1 MEGDETGKIHLRV
14 KKKANIKM
22 HFINVHK
29 LARDGHG
36 FILMFS
42 IARRMRR
49 ACSVLHSVCAIE
61 NKPRYVQGAQEA
73 HD

>member
-42 IARRMRR
+42 IAR
-49 ACSVLHSVCAIE
+49 
-61 NKPRYVQGAQEA
+61 
-73 HD
+73 